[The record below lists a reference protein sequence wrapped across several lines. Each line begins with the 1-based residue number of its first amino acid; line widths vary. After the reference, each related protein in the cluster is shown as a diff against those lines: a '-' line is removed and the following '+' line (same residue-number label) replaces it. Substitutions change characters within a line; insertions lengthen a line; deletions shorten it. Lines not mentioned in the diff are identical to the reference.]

1 LARRPPAPTPH
12 KRSKFYD
19 GTIQLQTVRCHEIMF
34 VRILTTTL
42 CLVRASHCFRY
53 SSLSNHRLLSSH
65 HRRRNAAI
73 EFRSNIETMSEQ
85 RSSRPY
91 HCIHQLD
98 MSGDDNDNDVVSG
111 SSHFSME
118 EVPLNQIFQKAV
130 VLQRM
135 GDRTGALREYNHFL
149 QVAETHDVDPV
160 LYAEVYA
167 NMAAIYAMQGKGA
180 SDVVDS
186 KEMRVKA
193 KDSFQ
198 QALKYRPSLGS
209 AWVNLALLQ
218 LAEGK
223 ELGAHEQEKV
233 KRVLKEARS
242 CCERALGLD
251 NDDERSRSLA
261 NKLIGD
267 IDTMLKQIK

>member
-1 LARRPPAPTPH
+1 M
-12 KRSKFYD
+12 
-19 GTIQLQTVRCHEIMF
+19 MF
-34 VRILTTTL
+34 VRLAILL

-53 SSLSNHRLLSSH
+53 SSLSHRLSSNQKRRTAAVDFRNSIQSKSIQRNRH
-65 HRRRNAAI
+65 HYI
-73 EFRSNIETMSEQ
+73 
-85 RSSRPY
+85 
-91 HCIHQLD
+91 QLD
-98 MSGDDNDNDVVSG
+98 MSNDDEDIISG
-111 SSHFSME
+111 SSQFSME
-118 EVPLNQIFQKAV
+118 EIPLKQLFEKAV

-135 GDRTGALREYNHFL
+135 GDRTGALQEYNHFL
-149 QVAETHDVDPV
+149 QVAETHDVDPS
-160 LYAEVYA
+160 LYAEVHA
-167 NMAAIYAMQGKGA
+167 NTAAIYAMQGKGA
-180 SDVVDS
+180 DTDS

-193 KDSFQ
+193 KEAFQ
-198 QALKYRPSLGS
+198 EALKYRPSLGS

-223 ELGAHEQEKV
+223 ELGANEQDEV
-233 KRVLKEARS
+233 KNVLKEARS

>member
-1 LARRPPAPTPH
+1 
-12 KRSKFYD
+12 
-19 GTIQLQTVRCHEIMF
+19 M
-34 VRILTTTL
+34 
-42 CLVRASHCFRY
+42 
-53 SSLSNHRLLSSH
+53 SS
-65 HRRRNAAI
+65 
-73 EFRSNIETMSEQ
+73 
-85 RSSRPY
+85 
-91 HCIHQLD
+91 
-98 MSGDDNDNDVVSG
+98 DDDDDVISG
-111 SSHFSME
+111 SSQFSME
-118 EVPLNQIFQKAV
+118 EIPLNQIFQKAV

-149 QVAETHDVDPV
+149 KVAETHDVDPS

-167 NMAAIYAMQGKGA
+167 NTAAIYAMQGKGA
-180 SDVVDS
+180 DYDTT
-186 KEMRVKA
+186 EMRLKA
-193 KDSFQ
+193 KEAFQ

-223 ELGAHEQEKV
+223 ELGVNEQDKV
-233 KRVLKEARS
+233 KGVLKEARS

-267 IDTMLKQIK
+267 IDTMLRQIK